1 MIILFI
7 ELNYTINVNDQIC
20 PWRLIYQN
28 QFYGG
33 GGLIQEGDLFLI
45 RCLLIC
51 FKKNKQG
58 TFYNINIFQRV
69 IYEIILITQHVL
81 INDQINP

>member
-1 MIILFI
+1 MSL
-7 ELNYTINVNDQIC
+7 EAYLSESAL
-20 PWRLIYQN
+20 WGRR
-28 QFYGG
+28 
-33 GGLIQEGDLFLI
+33 LIQEGDLFLI
-45 RCLLIC
+45 RSLLIC

-69 IYEIILITQHVL
+69 IYEIILTTQHVL